1 MFPYRIERL
10 GTQCHS
16 NGVGGA
22 VGGGLSMFWG
32 ADSRIP
38 ASGMFAVATMTRPW
52 AFIGA
57 LLAGSFV
64 TGITILLLKKPV
76 DPNAEIIQEEKEEE
90 DISWDDLTIS

>member
-1 MFPYRIERL
+1 
-10 GTQCHS
+10 
-16 NGVGGA
+16 
-22 VGGGLSMFWG
+22 MFWG

-64 TGITILLLKKPV
+64 TGITILLLK
-76 DPNAEIIQEEKEEE
+76 NQ
-90 DISWDDLTIS
+90 

>member
-1 MFPYRIERL
+1 SMLWGEHIRI
-10 GTQCHS
+10 Q
-16 NGVGGA
+16 
-22 VGGGLSMFWG
+22 
-32 ADSRIP
+32 
-38 ASGMFAVATMTRPW
+38 ASKFFEVATMTRPW